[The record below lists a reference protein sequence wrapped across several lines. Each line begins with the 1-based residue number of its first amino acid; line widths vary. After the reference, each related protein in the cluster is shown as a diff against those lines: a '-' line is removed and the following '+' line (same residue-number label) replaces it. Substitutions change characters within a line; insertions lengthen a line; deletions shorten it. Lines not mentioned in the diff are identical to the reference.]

1 MSDSDSPLTQHQ
13 MQLMAY
19 IDDEMSAQE
28 RAEFE
33 KQLAL
38 DANLAAEV
46 ADFRRLEDITKALQV
61 AEPSD
66 HEIRRFWET
75 FYNRSEWRLGWVLLV
90 AGLAVLSGWGLFEL
104 LGNPGLPAIAKVA
117 IVAALFGSSILFWNV
132 LRIKLRTHRLD
143 RYRGVI
149 R

>member
-1 MSDSDSPLTQHQ
+1 MSDSDSPLTQRQ

-19 IDDEMSAQE
+19 VDDEMPAQE
-28 RAEFE
+28 RTEFE
-33 KQLAL
+33 QQLAQ
-38 DANLAAEV
+38 DSDLAAEV
-46 ADFRRLEDITKALQV
+46 AEFRRLEDITKALQL

-66 HEIRRFWET
+66 HEIHRFWES
-75 FYNRSEWRLGWVLLV
+75 FYNRSEWRLGWILFT
-90 AGLAVLSGWGLFEL
+90 AGLAVLGAWGLSEL
-104 LGNPGLPAIAKVA
+104 LGNPDLHAIAKLA
-117 IVAALFGSSILFWNV
+117 IVAALFGSAILFWNV

>member
-1 MSDSDSPLTQHQ
+1 MSDSDSPLTQRQ

-19 IDDEMSAQE
+19 IDDEMPAQE
-28 RAEFE
+28 RTEFE
-33 KQLAL
+33 QQLVL
-38 DANLAAEV
+38 DSKLAAEV
-46 ADFRRLEDITKALQV
+46 AEFRRLEDITKALQL

-66 HEIRRFWET
+66 HEIHRFWES
-75 FYNRSEWRLGWVLLV
+75 FYNRSEWRLGWILFVV
-90 AGLAVLSGWGLFEL
+90 GLAVLSGWGLFEL
-104 LGNPGLPAIAKVA
+104 LGNPDLPAIAKVA